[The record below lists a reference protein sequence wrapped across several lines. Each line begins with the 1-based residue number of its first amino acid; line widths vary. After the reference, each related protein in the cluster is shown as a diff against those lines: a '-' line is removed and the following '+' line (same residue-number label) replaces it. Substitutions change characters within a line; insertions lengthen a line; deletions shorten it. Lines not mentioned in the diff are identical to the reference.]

1 MQCRQITVPLYNH
14 RVTLLILVI
23 ADRTQKED
31 KIFFYVMVGALLIN
45 RNTTMERMHYVFGVR
60 YGTSVSNCKD
70 QSFTLNFEIILFMC
84 TAESMS
90 CHAIPFH
97 SKPLTAL
104 LKFNTNTQDLRRDT
118 SSGVSVESDPRNPSH
133 LIGTLRGPDDTP
145 YARGTFEVDIII
157 PEDYPFTPPKMK
169 FITKRKYSSM

>member
-1 MQCRQITVPLYNH
+1 MP
-14 RVTLLILVI
+14 
-23 ADRTQKED
+23 
-31 KIFFYVMVGALLIN
+31 
-45 RNTTMERMHYVFGVR
+45 
-60 YGTSVSNCKD
+60 
-70 QSFTLNFEIILFMC
+70 
-84 TAESMS
+84 
-90 CHAIPFH
+90 CHAIPCL

-104 LKFNTNTQDLRRDT
+104 LKFNTNAQDLRRDT

-169 FITKRKYSSM
+169 FITKRKYLSIRIL